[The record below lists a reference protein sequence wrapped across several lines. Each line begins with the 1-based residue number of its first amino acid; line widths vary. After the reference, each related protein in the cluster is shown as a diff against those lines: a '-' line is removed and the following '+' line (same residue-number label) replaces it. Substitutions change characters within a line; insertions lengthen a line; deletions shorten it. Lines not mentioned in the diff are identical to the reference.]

1 MEPVWINRYDE
12 GVPSSL
18 DYPDWT
24 LPDLLRRS
32 AKRFPRSPA
41 LWFYGRRITFS
52 ELEQLTTNFAFVL
65 KSFSVA
71 PGDRVTLML
80 PNLPQ
85 TLICYYGALK
95 AGAVVVQTNP
105 LYVTSEIEQQL
116 LDTGSETMVAL
127 DLFYPRIHSALDHT
141 PLKRI
146 ILTSVGDFL
155 PPLRRL
161 LYPLQSRIRGR
172 WIRVPRRSPVHDLPT
187 LLQGVQRLPENHSG
201 GLPSGH
207 PDDIALLQYTGGTT
221 GTPKGVML
229 S

>member
-1 MEPVWINRYDE
+1 MEPIWINRYDK
-12 GVPSSL
+12 GVPGSL

-24 LPDLLRRS
+24 LPDLFHRS
-32 AKRFPRSPA
+32 ARRFPHSSA
-41 LWFYGRRITFS
+41 VWFYGRRITFF
-52 ELEQLTTNFAFVL
+52 ELEELTTKFALVL
-65 KSFSVA
+65 QSLGVS

-127 DLFYPRIHSALDHT
+127 DLFYPRIHSTLDHT

-146 ILTSVGDFL
+146 ILTGVSDFL
-155 PPLRRL
+155 SPLRRL
-161 LYPLQSRIRGR
+161 IYPIQARIRGR
-172 WIRVPRRSPVHDLPT
+172 WIHVPRRSPVYDLPT
-187 LLQGVQRLPENHSG
+187 LLHDVQPLP
-201 GLPSGH
+201 
-207 PDDIALLQYTGGTT
+207 
-221 GTPKGVML
+221 K
-229 S
+229 